1 MKTLLILG
9 AGTAGT
15 MMAHKLTRVL
25 DPTQWQI
32 TLVDRDDHHI
42 YQPGLLFVPFG
53 MYEPDDLARPR
64 QALLPPQATY
74 HGQGFS
80 AVDPD
85 TKTVTLSSG
94 ETLSYDLL
102 IVATGTRIV
111 PEETE
116 GLTGSGW
123 LDTAFDFYSMAGA
136 KALHDKLIWWKGGTL
151 VVNVVD
157 MPIKCPVAPLEFL
170 FLADAFFTERGM
182 RDDVRIVYVTPLDAA
197 FTKPRASA
205 ALGQILEERG
215 IEVITEFN
223 LAKVAGSSRRM
234 EAYDGRSLDYD
245 LLVCVPL
252 HAGAQ
257 AIQNSKLGNDLGFVP
272 TDKHTLQSRDYPDV
286 FVIGDAAD
294 LPTSK
299 AGSVAHFQAE
309 VLTENILRY
318 LRHEPLQ
325 PDFDGHANCFIETG
339 HGKALLIDFNYDT
352 EPLPGKFPLPI
363 VGPFDL
369 LGESHINHWGK
380 LGFRWIYWNVLVR
393 GEEMPLEHNMTMSGK
408 RV

>member
-1 MKTLLILG
+1 VILG

-15 MMAHKLTRVL
+15 MMAHKLTKVL

-32 TLVDRDDHHI
+32 TLVDRDEHHI

-53 MYEPDDLARPR
+53 MYEPDDLVRPR
-64 QALLPPQATY
+64 AALLPAQATY
-74 HGQGFS
+74 HGQGFK
-80 AVDPD
+80 AVDPEAR
-85 TKTVTLSSG
+85 TVTLTTD

-111 PEETE
+111 PEETQ
-116 GLTGSGW
+116 GLTGTGW
-123 LDTAFDFYSMAGA
+123 FDTAFDFYSMAGA

-151 VVNVVD
+151 IVNVVD

-170 FLADAFFTERGM
+170 FLADAFFKERGI
-182 RDDVRIVYVTPLDAA
+182 RDDVRIVYATPLDAA

-205 ALGQILEERG
+205 ALGQILEQRG
-215 IEVITEFN
+215 IEVVTEFN
-223 LAKVAGSSRRM
+223 LAKVTGSSRTI
-234 EAYDGRSLDYD
+234 EAYDGRTLDYD

-252 HAGAQ
+252 HAGAE

-309 VLTENILRY
+309 VLTENILRH

-352 EPLPGKFPLPI
+352 EPLPGKFPLPV

-369 LGESHINHWGK
+369 LSESHINHWGK

-393 GEEMPLEHNMTMSGK
+393 GEEMPLEHKMTMSGK